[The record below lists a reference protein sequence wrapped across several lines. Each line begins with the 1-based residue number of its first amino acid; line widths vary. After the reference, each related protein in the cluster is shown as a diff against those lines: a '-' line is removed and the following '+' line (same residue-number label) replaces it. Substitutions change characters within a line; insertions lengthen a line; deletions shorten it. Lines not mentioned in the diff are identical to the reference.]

1 MSCWFLEPK
10 VYYVKLTMNMAHSPL
25 TTWKCPNK
33 TNCVHFKLSII
44 LSVQTFQMSNV
55 LLEKCANFL
64 KLHHYWQHTDFEQ
77 PELEVLVH
85 CPFSVF
91 SYIAPV
97 SPWNI
102 FLLHD
107 IQTLWTIY
115 PKYVILHFTFIH
127 TVMIPNAA
135 DSECLILLFIV

>member
-25 TTWKCPNK
+25 TTWKCPNE

-91 SYIAPV
+91 SYIA
-97 SPWNI
+97 SGLSLKYI
-102 FLLHD
+102 FVTWHSD
-107 IQTLWTIY
+107 IVNYLSKICYIAFYFYSYCNDT
-115 PKYVILHFTFIH
+115 
-127 TVMIPNAA
+127 
-135 DSECLILLFIV
+135 